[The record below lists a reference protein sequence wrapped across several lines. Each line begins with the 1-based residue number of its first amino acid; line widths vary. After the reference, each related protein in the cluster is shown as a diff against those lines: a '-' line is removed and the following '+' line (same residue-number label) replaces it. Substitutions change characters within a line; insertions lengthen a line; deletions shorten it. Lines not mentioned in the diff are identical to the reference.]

1 MIAVADAPPDVQQQG
16 KPQRTQAE
24 QIQSLQRIVSASR
37 LTTFL
42 SCRLKFYFRYVCELE
57 KGKTAALHVGGTVH
71 EVLKIWNKARWKDQ
85 VLSLKQLHTVY
96 GQLWSAEGQE
106 PVEWEPGQEEEQRA
120 LG

>member
-1 MIAVADAPPDVQQQG
+1 MIALTEPPTDLQQEE
-16 KPQRTQAE
+16 KPQRTEAE
-24 QIQSLQRIVSASR
+24 RIQSLQVIVSASR

-42 SCRLKFYFRYVCELE
+42 GCRLKFYFRYVCELE

-96 GQLWSAEGQE
+96 GQLWSAE
-106 PVEWEPGQEEEQRA
+106 
-120 LG
+120 